1 MNIVDSMTL
10 YSKYLKVQ
18 ASKLDLE
25 TAGEKAEEICERL
38 QDLSHCRKATDKWCD
53 AVEYAICETI
63 EYINLCVYL
72 CRHFGDGR
80 SLIIPDVIGV
90 VAELCDL
97 KHGIAGIDG
106 LDDRRGELLD
116 EVGEAICDAGN
127 SVRVQ
132 DEKYW
137 LCISKLFD
145 LDPDGTI
152 KASLE
157 ADIALIAAGEE
168 IAEYDADESQTTK
181 EVTIE
186 EEALKVLKEA
196 MNLPNGIISTSW
208 AQRRFG
214 YGYGKSARLLDWLE
228 DQRYVQSYTDMKA
241 EGLHGRRIYASKE
254 MFENK

>member
-10 YSKYLKVQ
+10 YSKYLKIQ
-18 ASKLDLE
+18 ASKIDLE
-25 TAGEKAEEICERL
+25 TAGEKAEEIREGL
-38 QDLSHCRKATDKWCD
+38 QELSHYCKATDKWCD

-97 KHGIAGIDG
+97 KHSIAGLGG

-127 SVRVQ
+127 SIRIQ
-132 DEKYW
+132 DEQYW

-145 LDPDGTI
+145 LDQDGTI

-157 ADIALIAAGEE
+157 ADMALVAAGGTIEE
-168 IAEYDADESQTTK
+168 EDDEPQPK
-181 EVTIE
+181 EEVTIE
-186 EEALKVLKEA
+186 TEALSVLREA
-196 MNLPNGIISTSW
+196 MKLPNGIISISW
-208 AQRRFG
+208 VQRRFG
-214 YGYGKSARLLDWLE
+214 YGYGKSAKLLDWLE
-228 DQRYVQSYTDMKA
+228 DQRYVQSYADMKA

-254 MFENK
+254 MFENN

>member
-1 MNIVDSMTL
+1 MDFVDSMTL

-38 QDLSHCRKATDKWCD
+38 QELSHYCKATDKWCD

-97 KHGIAGIDG
+97 KHSIAGLGG

-127 SVRVQ
+127 SIRIQ
-132 DEKYW
+132 EEQYW

-145 LDPDGTI
+145 LDQDGTI

-157 ADIALIAAGEE
+157 ADMALVAAGGTIEE
-168 IAEYDADESQTTK
+168 EDDESQPK
-181 EVTIE
+181 EEVTIE
-186 EEALKVLKEA
+186 TEALRVLREA
-196 MNLPNGIISTSW
+196 MNLPNGIISISW
-208 AQRRFG
+208 VQRRFG
-214 YGYGKSARLLDWLE
+214 YGYGKSAKLLDWLE
-228 DQRYVQSYTDMKA
+228 DQRYVQSYADMKA

-254 MFENK
+254 MFENN

>member
-10 YSKYLKVQ
+10 YSKYLKIQ
-18 ASKLDLE
+18 ASKIDLE
-25 TAGEKAEEICERL
+25 TAGEKAEEIREGL
-38 QDLSHCRKATDKWCD
+38 QELSHYCKATDKWCD

-97 KHGIAGIDG
+97 KHSIAGLGG

-127 SVRVQ
+127 SIRIQ
-132 DEKYW
+132 DEQYW
-137 LCISKLFD
+137 LCMSKLFD
-145 LDPDGTI
+145 LDQDGTI

-157 ADIALIAAGEE
+157 ADMALVAAGGTIEE
-168 IAEYDADESQTTK
+168 EDDEPQPK
-181 EVTIE
+181 EEVTIE
-186 EEALKVLKEA
+186 TEALRVLREA
-196 MNLPNGIISTSW
+196 MNLPNGIISISW
-208 AQRRFG
+208 VQRRFG
-214 YGYGKSARLLDWLE
+214 YGYGKSAKLLDWLE
-228 DQRYVQSYTDMKA
+228 DQRYVQSYADMKA

-254 MFENK
+254 MFENN

>member
-25 TAGEKAEEICERL
+25 TVGEKAEEICERL
-38 QDLSHCRKATDKWCD
+38 QDLSNRRQATDKWCD
-53 AVEYAICETI
+53 TVEYAICETI
-63 EYINLCVYL
+63 DYINLCVYL

-80 SLIIPDVIGV
+80 TLIIPDVISV

-97 KHGIAGIDG
+97 KHSIAGIDG

-127 SVRVQ
+127 SIRIQ
-132 DEKYW
+132 DEQYW

-152 KASLE
+152 KANLE
-157 ADIALIAAGEE
+157 SDMALIDAGEE
-168 IAEYDADESQTTK
+168 IEEEDDEPQPRKEMTT
-181 EVTIE
+181 
-186 EEALKVLKEA
+186 EEALRVLKEA
-196 MNLPNGIISTSW
+196 LNLPNGLISTSW
-208 AQRRFG
+208 VQRRFG
-214 YGYGKSARLLDWLE
+214 YGYGKSAKLLDWLE
-228 DQRYVQSYTDMKA
+228 DQRYAQSYADMKA

-254 MFENK
+254 MFENN

>member
-10 YSKYLKVQ
+10 YSKYLKIQ

-25 TAGEKAEEICERL
+25 TVGEKAEEICERL
-38 QDLSHCRKATDKWCD
+38 QDLVHYSKATDKWCD

-97 KHGIAGIDG
+97 KHSIARIDG

-137 LCISKLFD
+137 LCISKIFD

-157 ADIALIAAGEE
+157 ADIALVAAGETIE
-168 IAEYDADESQTTK
+168 DGDDEPQSQE

-186 EEALKVLKEA
+186 NEALRVLKEA
-196 MNLPNGIISTSW
+196 MNLPSGIISTSW
-208 AQRRFG
+208 IQRRFG
-214 YGYGKSARLLDWLE
+214 YGYGKSAKLLDWLE
-228 DQRYVQSYTDMKA
+228 YQRYVQSYADMKA
-241 EGLHGRRIYASKE
+241 EGLQGRRILISKLSD
-254 MFENK
+254 

>member
-10 YSKYLKVQ
+10 YSKYLKIQ
-18 ASKLDLE
+18 ASKIDLE
-25 TAGEKAEEICERL
+25 TAGEKAEEIREGL
-38 QDLSHCRKATDKWCD
+38 QELSHYCKATDKWCD

-97 KHGIAGIDG
+97 KHSIAGLGG

-127 SVRVQ
+127 SIRIQ
-132 DEKYW
+132 EEQYW

-145 LDPDGTI
+145 LDQDGTI

-157 ADIALIAAGEE
+157 ADMALVAAGGTIEE
-168 IAEYDADESQTTK
+168 EDDEPQPK
-181 EVTIE
+181 EEVTIE
-186 EEALKVLKEA
+186 TEALRVLREA
-196 MNLPNGIISTSW
+196 MNLPNGIISISW
-208 AQRRFG
+208 VQRRFG
-214 YGYGKSARLLDWLE
+214 YGYGKSAKLLDWLE
-228 DQRYVQSYTDMKA
+228 DQRYVQSYADMKA

-254 MFENK
+254 MFENN